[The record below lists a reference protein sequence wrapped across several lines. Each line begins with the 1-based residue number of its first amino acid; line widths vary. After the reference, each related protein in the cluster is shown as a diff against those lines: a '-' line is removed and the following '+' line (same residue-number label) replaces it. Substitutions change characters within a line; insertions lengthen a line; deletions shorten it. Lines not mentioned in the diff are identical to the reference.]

1 MINLTTSWKN
11 FMTKKK
17 SNDDLIGFR
26 DFLDHEQEKTSQKNV
41 KKRDTDFEL
50 ITFLEQDS
58 KRITKH
64 LETFEEKV
72 YVLKNYPQDIKL
84 ISDQDFEV
92 TKSKV
97 KVMTNL
103 NRNDSPLFINLAELF
118 RNFFNS

>member
-1 MINLTTSWKN
+1 
-11 FMTKKK
+11 MTKKK
-17 SNDDLIGFR
+17 NENDDLIGFR
-26 DFLDHEQEKTSQKNV
+26 DFLDHEHEKTSQKMS

-64 LETFEEKV
+64 IETFEEKI

-84 ISDQDFEV
+84 LSDQEFEV

-97 KVMTNL
+97 KVIANL
-103 NRNDSPLFINLAELF
+103 SRNDSPLLINLAELF
-118 RNFFNS
+118 RTYFNS